1 MPSYWSPKD
10 ERQYKH
16 IVKSCHARDK
26 RRSVSTCKRIAAAT
40 VNKHRGLGMV
50 GGKAHGMRPSAFN
63 AKQLKRGTDVEMEHT
78 NKRAIAKQIA
88 MDHLLEDP
96 KYYVKL
102 SKVHLDGLTL
112 GAPKFHVEF
121 RSSRTD
127 RWHSMCETYQD
138 KRDAK
143 QWARESKAHAVEVGN
158 PPGRYR
164 VVEGP
169 SWECLGRRA
178 SVPVVAALLGALGIT
193 YYLSQKA

>member
-40 VNKHRGLGMV
+40 VNKHR
-50 GGKAHGMRPSAFN
+50 
-63 AKQLKRGTDVEMEHT
+63 D
-78 NKRAIAKQIA
+78 
-88 MDHLLEDP
+88 
-96 KYYVKL
+96 
-102 SKVHLDGLTL
+102 LDGLSL

-127 RWHSMCETYQD
+127 RWHSMCETYAD